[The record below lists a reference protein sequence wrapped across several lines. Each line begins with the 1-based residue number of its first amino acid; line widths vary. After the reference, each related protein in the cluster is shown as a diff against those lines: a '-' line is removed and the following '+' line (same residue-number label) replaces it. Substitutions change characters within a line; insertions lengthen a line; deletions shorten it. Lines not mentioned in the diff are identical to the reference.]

1 MNPKK
6 AVNLYKTISEELE
19 VDQNLVEDLMEH
31 VYKTLRKKLSSL
43 AHPRINVDGLGQFAA
58 KPYAVKK
65 GIETIETKLVTHDT
79 STFAAYHHKKV
90 LETKLEAMKNL
101 HEMITKE
108 EERKTNFKQ
117 SKYET
122 KSKGNLEE

>member
-19 VDQNLVEDLMEH
+19 VDHNLVEDLMEY
-31 VYKTLRKKLSSL
+31 VYKTLRKKLTNLS
-43 AHPRINVDGLGQFAA
+43 HPRINVDGLGQFVA

-90 LETKLEAMKNL
+90 LETKLEAMRNL
-101 HEMITKE
+101 HEMIVKE
-108 EERKTNFKQ
+108 EERKTNFKK
-117 SKYET
+117 SKDET

>member
-6 AVNLYKTISEELE
+6 AVNLCKTISEELE
-19 VDQNLVEDLMEH
+19 VDQNLVEDLIEH
-31 VYKTLRKKLSSL
+31 VYKTLRKKLSNLS
-43 AHPRINVDGLGQFAA
+43 HPRINVDGLGQFAA

-79 STFAAYHHKKV
+79 STFAAYHHKKL

-117 SKYET
+117 SKYEA